1 MFFII
6 HLVPDSP
13 QFPIRPIALGDLR
26 TSFQNMSTFSAS
38 GLDHWSVRAVK
49 SLPDCLLDKLCSVF
63 NVIEQT
69 GDWLASLTVGYLS
82 LIPKAESDNSPSSLR
97 PLSILSVL
105 YRASSQSGFRFLRDC
120 FDAWYPLA
128 LKVEKSMLTDEPLC
142 GSFLDFEKAFDL
154 VPLHEIILPLAKYL
168 GLPDIFVNCLSNFY
182 SRLLRFLKHPK
193 GFGSCLQTNRG
204 IVQGCPV
211 SVVLFNLLVNIFLRF
226 SEQADPTT
234 SPQAYADDISA
245 SSASVNLH
253 TFLWQSSFFTKV
265 TGQRLKAA
273 KCAVWTI
280 SANLLTDLQ
289 KFRLGSQPLQI
300 VADIRYLGAQF
311 GFHNQRFQSARGA
324 YGFSPTFC

>member
-168 GLPDIFVNCLSNFY
+168 GLPDIFCQLSIQ
-182 SRLLRFLKHPK
+182 FLFSSSSISQAPQRIW
-193 GFGSCLQTNRG
+193 F
-204 IVQGCPV
+204 
-211 SVVLFNLLVNIFLRF
+211 LF
-226 SEQADPTT
+226 
-234 SPQAYADDISA
+234 
-245 SSASVNLH
+245 
-253 TFLWQSSFFTKV
+253 
-265 TGQRLKAA
+265 
-273 KCAVWTI
+273 
-280 SANLLTDLQ
+280 AN
-289 KFRLGSQPLQI
+289 
-300 VADIRYLGAQF
+300 
-311 GFHNQRFQSARGA
+311 
-324 YGFSPTFC
+324 